1 MSLKYHPD
9 KNSSGTDDEKRKAD
23 KMFKDVNEAKSV
35 LLDKDKRELYD

>member
-9 KNSSGTDDEKRKAD
+9 KNNNGSEEEKRKAD